1 MISVAVIRQTTLH
14 KLNAKTVKSAG
25 NGWHSDG
32 GGLYLRVKGAS
43 RSWVFRWAE
52 GAKKRERAIG
62 PQSAISLATARQ
74 RAAEARDALSAGK
87 VPEVVKASSERTEVA
102 EVAAEVKTLGAA
114 AQEYIHARRATW
126 SNAKHAAQWQASL
139 DLHAADLLK
148 MPVTEITSA
157 DVADTLTPIWLTKI
171 ETASRVRQR
180 IERILGVCIARGER
194 SGPNPAAL
202 RDNLD
207 VILPSQKRVRVV
219 KHHAAIPVGDAPAAF
234 AAIWHKRDAGIGYA
248 GLITLALTALRS
260 GEVRHLEWG
269 DVGGDTIIIPAG
281 RMKAR
286 KVHRVPMSPQL
297 ISYLQAQPRWAD
309 SPLVH
314 AGQAGRPMSD
324 MTLAKALKGAGY
336 GDYTPH
342 GWRST
347 FSDWAN
353 DAGWARDLVE
363 DQLAHTI
370 GNAVERAYRRADFL
384 DRRRPMMDAW
394 VSYLTSAL

>member
-1 MISVAVIRQTTLH
+1 MRQTTLH
-14 KLNAKTVKSAG
+14 KLNAKAVKSAPD
-25 NGWHSDG
+25 GWHSDG
-32 GGLYLRVKGAS
+32 GGLYLRVKGES

-62 PQSAISLATARQ
+62 PQSAISLATARL
-74 RAAEARDALSAGK
+74 RATEARDTLAAGK
-87 VPEVVKASSERTEVA
+87 VPELVKAHPERA

-139 DLHAADLLK
+139 DLHATDLLK

-180 IERILGVCIARGER
+180 IERILGACIARGER
-194 SGPNPAAL
+194 AGPNPAAL
-202 RDNLD
+202 RDNLE
-207 VILPSQKRVRVV
+207 VILPSQGRVKVI
-219 KHHAAIPVGDAPAAF
+219 KHHAAISVKDAPAAF
-234 AAIWHKRDAGIGYA
+234 AAIWGKRDAGIGYA

-260 GEVRHLEWG
+260 GEVRRLEWT
-269 DVGGDTIIIPAG
+269 DIEGDTIIIPAD

-286 KVHRVPMSPQL
+286 KDHRVPVSPQL
-297 ISYLQAQPRWAD
+297 MSYLQAQPRWAD
-309 SPLVH
+309 TALVH

-353 DAGWARDLVE
+353 DSGWSRDLVE

-370 GNAVERAYRRADFL
+370 GSAVERAYRRADFL

-394 VSYLTSAL
+394 AGYLVSVL

>member
-1 MISVAVIRQTTLH
+1 MN
-14 KLNAKTVKSAG
+14 KLSAKAAKSAAD
-25 NGWHSDG
+25 GWHSDG
-32 GGLYLRVKGAS
+32 GGLYLRVKGPS
-43 RSWVFRWAE
+43 RSWVFRWTE
-52 GAKKRERAIG
+52 GIKKRERAIG

-74 RAAEARDALSAGK
+74 RATDARQALADGEAPAVA
-87 VPEVVKASSERTEVA
+87 KAAPITAPARPK
-102 EVAAEVKTLGAA
+102 VKTLGMA
-114 AQEYIHARRATW
+114 AQDYIHARRQTW

-139 DLHAADLLK
+139 DLHATNLLK
-148 MPVTEITSA
+148 MPITDITSA
-157 DVADTLTPIWLTKI
+157 DLADTLSPIWLTKI

-180 IERILGVCIARGER
+180 IERILGACIARGER
-194 SGPNPAAL
+194 AGPNPAAL

-207 VILPSQKRVRVV
+207 VILPSQKRVKVI
-219 KHHAAIPVGDAPAAF
+219 KHHAAIPVEDAPTAF

-269 DVGGDTIIIPAG
+269 DLDVGTINIPAE

-286 KVHRVPMSPQL
+286 KDHRVPVTEFL
-297 ISYLQAQPRWAD
+297 VSYLSSRPRWSD

-314 AGQAGRPMSD
+314 PGQGGRPMSD
-324 MTLAKALKGAGY
+324 MTLAKAMKGAGF

-353 DAGWARDLVE
+353 GEGWHRDLVE

-384 DRRRPMMDAW
+384 ERRRPMMDAW
-394 VSYLTSAL
+394 AEYLGSAL

>member
-1 MISVAVIRQTTLH
+1 MRQTALN
-14 KLNAKTVKSAG
+14 KLSAKAVKSALD
-25 NGWHSDG
+25 GWHSDG

-43 RSWVFRWAE
+43 RSWVFRWTE
-52 GAKKRERAIG
+52 GTKKRERAIG
-62 PQSAISLATARQ
+62 PQAAISLASARQ
-74 RAAEARDALSAGK
+74 RATDARQALADGEA
-87 VPEVVKASSERTEVA
+87 PTVVKAAPITPPARPKA
-102 EVAAEVKTLGAA
+102 KTLGIA
-114 AQEYIHARRATW
+114 AQEYIHARRQTW

-148 MPVTEITSA
+148 KPLGDITSA
-157 DVADTLTPIWLTKI
+157 DVADTLSPIWLTKI

-180 IERILGVCIARGER
+180 IERILGSSIARGER
-194 SGPNPAAL
+194 AGPNPAAL

-207 VILPSQKRVRVV
+207 VILPSQKRVKAV
-219 KHHAAIPVGDAPAAF
+219 KHHAAIPVEDAPAAF
-234 AAIWHKRDAGIGYA
+234 AAIWRKRDAGIGYA

-260 GEVRHLEWG
+260 GEVRHLEWS
-269 DVGGDTIIIPAG
+269 DIDRDFINIPAD

-286 KVHRVPMSPQL
+286 KDHRVP
-297 ISYLQAQPRWAD
+297 ISELLASHLQAQPRWAEC
-309 SPLVH
+309 SLIHP
-314 AGQAGRPMSD
+314 GQSGRVMSD

-336 GDYTPH
+336 GNFTPH

-353 DAGWARDLVE
+353 GEGWHRDLVE

-370 GNAVERAYRRADFL
+370 GSAVERAYRRADFL

-394 VSYLTSAL
+394 AAYLGSAL